1 MKVCPKWPAVCTCWV
16 FAVDC
21 RIILKLVNGVFSSV
35 QTFMVFTEPPV
46 PCMCGVPSRR
56 LIFFSSNLDQYLI
69 CDYTYLLT
77 QSVSQS
83 LTHSVTHSLTQ
94 SLNHSLSHSLTH
106 SMEQSPSSETNR
118 FSASQEIPRVLWIP
132 KVHYRSNKCR
142 PLVPILSLFHC
153 LGCTKVSLT
162 VLQQDTFV
170 GRGVVSAPHPQ
181 SGVLPRVGCPRLLIQ
196 YIHSY
201 PSHNII

>member
-1 MKVCPKWPAVCTCWV
+1 MYVWGAFPE
-16 FAVDC
+16 
-21 RIILKLVNGVFSSV
+21 VNFFFFKSGSV
-35 QTFMVFTEPPV
+35 
-46 PCMCGVPSRR
+46 
-56 LIFFSSNLDQYLI
+56 SNLRL
-69 CDYTYLLT
+69 YLLT
-77 QSVSQS
+77 YSISQSVTHSLSHS
-83 LTHSVTHSLTQ
+83 LTHSVTQSLTQ
-94 SLNHSLSHSLTH
+94 SLTHSLTH